1 MKSLELEIRSE
12 YNLESQNYIELD
24 FLKGISKSKIYVSTK
39 TGLCFQKDY
48 IKKEENNNKWSKI
61 FSSQFVP
68 KKGLFTSENPFFLS
82 RHYYATIF
90 LKQYLNKI
98 KLKKKMNILDAGA
111 GEGNLGYLIK
121 KFISNVDISIIEIL
135 KKNIDKIKKK
145 YPTKEIYHGPIEDS
159 YFFKTKKFDI
169 CALTWTLCNC
179 SSPITVL
186 EKINSLLNN
195 GGLLLIGESSRI
207 LVPYKKII
215 TSYFNS
221 QMLTPYHPWHFSFNS
236 INNLLEIC
244 GFRICY
250 VNNFNEENDMFIIA
264 NKIHTAKKNSLNLHI
279 DKLNEVI
286 SFFKRWKKE
295 SIFLEKIINNNYN
308 SN

>member
-1 MKSLELEIRSE
+1 MKSLEFEIRSE
-12 YNLESQNYIELD
+12 YNQKSHHYIELD

-48 IKKEENNNKWSKI
+48 IKKQENNNKWNEI
-61 FSSQFVP
+61 FSNQFVP
-68 KKGLFTSENPFFLS
+68 EKGLFTSENPFFLS

-90 LKQYLNKI
+90 LKQYLSKI
-98 KLKKKMNILDAGA
+98 KLKKKLNILDAGA

-135 KKNIDKIKKK
+135 KKNIYIMKKK
-145 YPTKEIYHGPIEDS
+145 YPIKEIYHGPIEDS
-159 YFFKTKKFDI
+159 FFFKTKKFDI

-179 SSPITVL
+179 SSPIAVL

-195 GGLLLIGESSRI
+195 DGLLLIGESSRV
-207 LVPYKKII
+207 LVPYKKMI
-215 TSYFNS
+215 TSYFHS
-221 QMLTPYHPWHFSFNS
+221 QIHTSFHPWHFSFNS
-236 INNLLEIC
+236 INNLLEVC

-264 NKIHTAKKNSLNLHI
+264 NKIHAAKKHNLKLHV

-286 SFFKRWKKE
+286 TFFKKWKKE
-295 SIFLEKIINNNYN
+295 SIFFKKIVNNNYN